1 MIPRLALLPA
11 FLLLQIRPASAT
23 SSECECY
30 TTSAS
35 TLFTNR
41 TFDDFRELTALPPTW
56 SAQSWD
62 KHPNNL
68 APFYML
74 NLVDNVFIDDGKL
87 VLKTM
92 TDDDGS
98 QLTAEAETVY
108 VAYTAHTP
116 HVPANPPRQ

>member
-1 MIPRLALLPA
+1 MVPHLAFLPA
-11 FLLLQIRPASAT
+11 FLLLPLLRLTTAEA
-23 SSECECY
+23 SECECY

-35 TLFTNR
+35 TLFNNR
-41 TFDDFRELTALPPTW
+41 TFDDFRELTSLPSTW

-62 KHPNNL
+62 KLPNNL

-108 VAYTAHTP
+108 VVTSH
-116 HVPANPPRQ
+116 